1 MKIKEYF
8 NRLPNY
14 LSANFFA
21 LLGFTNFVYP
31 ILAAMVTF
39 FMIYVVGSN
48 DALIS
53 RNIPNTLLC
62 EILFFIPIICVL
74 SIFSIITLF
83 FFLLFPKY
91 KIRTQITILILVFM
105 IVYLINPIYKGFYF
119 AQGNAIYFAFVPY
132 FGLPLVILAIITY
145 FILLILDLRHKSLIK
160 NRELVENKYYKIYVN
175 VFYHYFVLT
184 LVISFFVLFYLFIFK
199 LN

>member
-1 MKIKEYF
+1 
-8 NRLPNY
+8 
-14 LSANFFA
+14 
-21 LLGFTNFVYP
+21 
-31 ILAAMVTF
+31 
-39 FMIYVVGSN
+39 MIYVVGSN
-48 DALIS
+48 DTLIS

-91 KIRTQITILILVFM
+91 KIRTQIAILILVFM

-119 AQGNAIYFAFVPY
+119 AQGNTIYIAFVPY
-132 FGLPLVILAIITY
+132 FELPHVILAIITY
-145 FILLILDLRHKSLIK
+145 FILLILDLRQKSLIK

-184 LVISFFVLFYLFIFK
+184 LVISFFVIFYLFIFK

>member
-48 DALIS
+48 DTLIS

-74 SIFSIITLF
+74 SIFSIITLC

-91 KIRTQITILILVFM
+91 KIRTQIAILILVFM
-105 IVYLINPIYKGFYF
+105 IVYLINSIYKGFYF

-132 FGLPLVILAIITY
+132 LFSTY
-145 FILLILDLRHKSLIK
+145 RLQLHQ
-160 NRELVENKYYKIYVN
+160 NPVA
-175 VFYHYFVLT
+175 
-184 LVISFFVLFYLFIFK
+184 
-199 LN
+199 

>member
-8 NRLPNY
+8 NSLPNY

-31 ILAAMVTF
+31 ILAAIVTF
-39 FMIYVVGSN
+39 FMIYIIGSN
-48 DALIS
+48 DTLIS

-105 IVYLINPIYKGFYF
+105 IVYLANPIYKGFYF

-132 FGLPLVILAIITY
+132 FGTPLVILAIITY
-145 FILLILDLRHKSLIK
+145 FLLLILDLRHKNLIK

-175 VFYHYFVLT
+175 VFYHYFVIT
-184 LVISFFVLFYLFIFK
+184 LIISFFVIFYLFIFK